1 MAVIDQC
8 LSDSDGKIHVLFVG
22 YFEKV
27 HPFWI
32 RGYKVFPIVS
42 IGSIGDYSIPMENS
56 CIFLGDF
63 KKVAI
68 LDEWV
73 GSVSD
78 GIYRIHR
85 TGVYSDGNVNF
96 FS

>member
-1 MAVIDQC
+1 VTIRFRWKNPC
-8 LSDSDGKIHVLFVG
+8 LLVG

-32 RGYKVFPIVS
+32 TGYKVIPIVS

-56 CIFLGDF
+56 CVFRGDF

-68 LDEWV
+68 LDEGV
-73 GSVSD
+73 GSVPD
-78 GIYRIHR
+78 GIYWFHR
-85 TGVYSDGNVNF
+85 TRVYSDGNAIF

>member
-1 MAVIDQC
+1 MIDQC

-32 RGYKVFPIVS
+32 VGYKVFPIVS
-42 IGSIGDYSIPMENS
+42 IGSIGDYLIPMENS
-56 CIFLGDF
+56 CIFRGDF
-63 KKVAI
+63 EKVAI
-68 LDEWV
+68 LDEGV

-85 TGVYSDGNVNF
+85 TGVYSDGNAIF

>member
-1 MAVIDQC
+1 MIDQC

-32 RGYKVFPIVS
+32 AGYKVFPIVS
-42 IGSIGDYSIPMENS
+42 IGSIGDYLIPMENS
-56 CIFLGDF
+56 CIFCGDF

-68 LDEWV
+68 LDEGV

-78 GIYRIHR
+78 GFIGSI
-85 TGVYSDGNVNF
+85 
-96 FS
+96 